1 MGFFNAFRNVWKD
14 TATCSPVPN
23 DSALE
28 AQALQLLAQGND
40 LEAAGSLHEAMRC
53 YRFALKNCPSLARAH
68 LNLGNA
74 LLADGQLDAALVEYQ
89 NALRKDPAYAAAHFN
104 IGNAHLGAGHL
115 EQACLAY
122 RKALNINPGF
132 ADAYAAL
139 GYACEELGDS
149 SAAIDAYRRALK
161 LTPEHRPLQHNLGN
175 ALAAAGRHDEAENL
189 FRQLHG
195 TDPTDLEAISSLTRL
210 LETLGR
216 QNELVATIEDVLKTF
231 PESAE
236 AHNNLG
242 VALQAAGR
250 PEEALAAYQQAL
262 TLNPA
267 FGEAHFCLGVCL
279 EKMGRL
285 EAALAAYRQALALA
299 PDALKSI
306 GNLGNLLMELGR
318 PDEAATVFEQGI
330 RISPDLAE
338 AHFNLGT
345 ALNRRGHLERA
356 ERHFLKALELKP
368 EFANACNNLGASLNH
383 RGLHEAALAQFR
395 RAIELDPQLFQAHNN
410 MGLALQD
417 LGRRQEATHCFRKAL
432 EIKPDFGEARLNL
445 ALTYSGMGE
454 LDKALD
460 GVRQAVALMPD
471 NTQARS
477 ALLFLHNYRS
487 DGSPEERLEEAR
499 DYGRLVANRV
509 PADLPPGRIATEPD
523 KCLNVGFVSGDLRR
537 HPVGFFVEGVLA
549 ALAELTA
556 GRLKLFAYSNS
567 FENDAVTARIQDSFD
582 HWTSITGL
590 ADRTAYDLI
599 VADRIDIL
607 IDLSGHT
614 LYSRLPLFAWRPAP
628 VQVTWLGYFA
638 TTGIEAIDY
647 LIADPWTLPAS
658 QEAYFTETIVR
669 LPETRLCFTPP
680 DDAVA
685 CSVPPVL
692 KNGYVTFGCFNTL
705 TKMTDAVVAL
715 WSEILAT
722 VPASKLMLMSHQL
735 QDPHV
740 IAATTERF
748 RAHGVDPQRLIIRGF
763 APRAAYLATYNEIDI
778 ALDPFPYCG
787 GTTSVE
793 ALWMG
798 VPVLT
803 LAGEQFLARQGV
815 GLMMNAGLADW
826 VADDPTHYR
835 ALAVAHAGNPAKLA
849 QLRQQLRNR
858 ILASPIF
865 DAPRFA
871 GHFEAALRTLWQRH
885 CAANAGQSGT
895 EVDA

>member
-1 MGFFNAFRNVWKD
+1 MGFFNAFRNLWKEAPG
-14 TATCSPVPN
+14 ATPAP
-23 DSALE
+23 DDGARE
-28 AQALQLLAQGND
+28 AQAVQLLAQGND
-40 LEAAGSLHEAMRC
+40 FEAAGNLREATRC
-53 YRFALKNCPSLARAH
+53 YRSAIETCPLLARAN

-74 LLADGQLDAALVEYQ
+74 LLADGQFDAALAEYR
-89 NALRKDPAYAAAHFN
+89 NALSKDPGYAAAHFN
-104 IGNAHLGAGHL
+104 IGNAHLGAGQP
-115 EQACLAY
+115 EPACQAY
-122 RKALNINPGF
+122 RQALAIDPGF
-132 ADAYAAL
+132 ADAHAAL

-149 SAAIDAYRRALK
+149 TAAVDAYRRALE
-161 LTPEHRPLQHNLGN
+161 LTPGHRPLQHNLGN
-175 ALAAAGRHDEAENL
+175 ALAAVGRREEAASL
-189 FRQLHG
+189 FRQLHAS
-195 TDPTDLEAISSLTRL
+195 DPTDLQAISSLTQL

-216 QNELVATIEDVLKTF
+216 HDELIATIEAVLQRV
-231 PESAE
+231 PDSVE

-242 VALQAAGR
+242 VALLAAGR
-250 PEEALAAYQQAL
+250 PDEALAAHQRAL
-262 TLNPA
+262 ALNPGFA
-267 FGEAHFCLGVCL
+267 EAHFCLGVCL
-279 EKMGRL
+279 EKMGRHERAL
-285 EAALAAYRQALALA
+285 EAYRQALTLA
-299 PDALKSI
+299 PDSLKNIS
-306 GNLGNLLMELGR
+306 NLGNLLMELGR
-318 PDEAATVFEQGI
+318 PDEAATVFEQGV
-330 RISPDLAE
+330 RINPELAE

-345 ALNRRGHLERA
+345 ALNQLGQLEPA

-383 RGLHEAALAQFR
+383 RGLHEAALTHFR

-417 LGRRQEATHCFRKAL
+417 LGRREEATHCFRKAL
-432 EIKPDFGEARLNL
+432 EIKPDFGEATLNL

-471 NTQARS
+471 NTQAHS

-487 DGSPEERLEEAR
+487 DGSPDERLEEAR
-499 DYGRLVANRV
+499 NYGRLVAARV
-509 PADLPPGRIATEPD
+509 PAELPPRQTNLEPE

-549 ALAELTA
+549 ALAEQTA

-567 FENDAVTARIQDSFD
+567 FDNDAVTARIQESFD

-590 ADRTAYDLI
+590 SDRTAYDII

-638 TTGIEAIDY
+638 TTGVEAIDY
-647 LIADPWTLPAS
+647 LIADPWTLPQS
-658 QEAYFTETIVR
+658 QESYFTEKIVR

-680 DDAVA
+680 DDGVA
-685 CSVPPVL
+685 CAMPPAL

-715 WSEILAT
+715 WSEILTAL
-722 VPASKLMLMSHQL
+722 PDSKLMLMSHQL
-735 QDPHV
+735 QDQRV
-740 IAATTERF
+740 IDSTTERF
-748 RAHGVDPQRLIIRGF
+748 RRHGIDPLRLIIRGF
-763 APRAAYLATYNEIDI
+763 APRAEYLATYNQIDI

-787 GTTSVE
+787 GTTTVE

-815 GLMMNAGLADW
+815 GLLMNAGLADW
-826 VADDPTHYR
+826 VADDLAHYR
-835 ALAVAHAGNPAKLA
+835 ALAIAHAGNAERLGPLRG
-849 QLRQQLRNR
+849 QLRSR

-871 GHFEAALRTLWQRH
+871 GHFETALRTMWRHH
-885 CAANAGQSGT
+885 CAAAAETAAAG
-895 EVDA
+895 ARA